1 MEHPH
6 ETGKKASDAKSVSK
20 TLTILSTFDERTP
33 MQRTSDIAARLG
45 MNISTVSRH
54 LNTLLDWGFLRRD
67 DETGCY
73 YPGTQIIS
81 LAGAALQDSD
91 VYRYSFPE
99 LQLLSF
105 RYGVHSHMSIQ
116 DDTEIMHLISCCCE
130 HTMDLFVPMG
140 HRQPMYCSAMG
151 RIMLAYMP
159 EAKAEDILKR
169 SNREKRTPDTKVG
182 VDEIMQELKKERQQG
197 ICLLVNELA
206 YGKGSVAAP
215 ILDRDRNPVAAIS
228 VSTSANALSQP
239 QREAELKK
247 AIKITASRISGRLGY
262 YPY

>member
-1 MEHPH
+1 MIKEAIVKIVNKEDLTYKEAYDVMNEIMNG
-6 ETGKKASDAKSVSK
+6 ETSPTQNAAF
-20 TLTILSTFDERTP
+20 LAALSTKSARAETTDE
-33 MQRTSDIAARLG
+33 IAGCAAAMREHALK
-45 MNISTVSRH
+45 V
-54 LNTLLDWGFLRRD
+54 
-67 DETGCY
+67 ET
-73 YPGTQIIS
+73 
-81 LAGAALQDSD
+81 D
-91 VYRYSFPE
+91 
-99 LQLLSF
+99 
-105 RYGVHSHMSIQ
+105 
-116 DDTEIMHLISCCCE
+116 
-130 HTMDLFVPMG
+130 MDLFVPMG

>member
-6 ETGKKASDAKSVSK
+6 ETGKKAYDAKSVSK
-20 TLTILSTFDERTP
+20 TLAILSTFDERTP

-116 DDTEIMHLISCCCE
+116 DGDH
-130 HTMDLFVPMG
+130 
-140 HRQPMYCSAMG
+140 A
-151 RIMLAYMP
+151 
-159 EAKAEDILKR
+159 
-169 SNREKRTPDTKVG
+169 PD
-182 VDEIMQELKKERQQG
+182 Q
-197 ICLLVNELA
+197 LLL
-206 YGKGSVAAP
+206 
-215 ILDRDRNPVAAIS
+215 
-228 VSTSANALSQP
+228 
-239 QREAELKK
+239 
-247 AIKITASRISGRLGY
+247 
-262 YPY
+262 

>member
-6 ETGKKASDAKSVSK
+6 ETGERASDAKSVSK
-20 TLTILSTFDERTP
+20 TLAILSTFDERTP

-105 RYGVHSHMSIQ
+105 RYGTYYARLYAGSK
-116 DDTEIMHLISCCCE
+116 
-130 HTMDLFVPMG
+130 G
-140 HRQPMYCSAMG
+140 G
-151 RIMLAYMP
+151 RY
-159 EAKAEDILKR
+159 LK
-169 SNREKRTPDTKVG
+169 EK
-182 VDEIMQELKKERQQG
+182 
-197 ICLLVNELA
+197 
-206 YGKGSVAAP
+206 
-215 ILDRDRNPVAAIS
+215 
-228 VSTSANALSQP
+228 
-239 QREAELKK
+239 
-247 AIKITASRISGRLGY
+247 
-262 YPY
+262 